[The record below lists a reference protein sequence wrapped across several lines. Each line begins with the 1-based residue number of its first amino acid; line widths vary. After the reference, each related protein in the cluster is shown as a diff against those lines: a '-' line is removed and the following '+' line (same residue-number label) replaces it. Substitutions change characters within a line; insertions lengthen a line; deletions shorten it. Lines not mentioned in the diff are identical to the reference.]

1 MIIKKQLL
9 LLVMFLLPMIALA
22 DKSGTCGDYLIW
34 TLNESTGTL
43 TIEGSGAM
51 EDFSSPS
58 SVPWYGDRTK
68 ISNVVIGGG
77 VTKIGKLAFSGCS
90 GLTSITIPNSVTNIG
105 EKAFLSC
112 YGLTSVTIPNSVTS
126 IGEYA
131 FHGCSGLTSVTIRN
145 SVTSIGMG
153 AFSECSK
160 LYHVII
166 QVTDFAEFCSN
177 TIVAHIRNVI
187 YPSPIIHLI
196 DTEGNEIQVYVIP
209 DGVTSIGSYAFYG
222 CSFNYVTIPNSVTSI
237 GESAFY
243 QCSLRSVVIPSSVTS
258 ISDGAFSDCSY
269 LSLVTIRNGVTS
281 IGDNAFSG
289 CSRLTSVT
297 IPNSVTSI
305 GESAFK
311 KCFGLTS
318 ITIPNSVTRIGDQ
331 AFYGCF
337 GLSFSIPN
345 SVTSIGKGAFYGCSG
360 LTSITIPNSV
370 TKIGDQA
377 FCGVYIPTVI
387 SLIENPFTI
396 QGKSSNDKV
405 FSLNTFD
412 NATLYVPQGTIEK
425 YKATDGWKDFAFIE
439 EGIPAG
445 INAVENTKS
454 NNTTI
459 YDLNGVR
466 QPEPKKGINIVNGRK
481 VVVK

>member
-1 MIIKKQLL
+1 MKKQLL
-9 LLVMFLLPMIALA
+9 LLVMILLPMIAHA
-22 DKSGTCGDYLIW
+22 DKSGTCGENLTW
-34 TLNESTGTL
+34 TLMESTGTL

-58 SVPWYGDRTK
+58 SVPWYGDETK

-90 GLTSITIPNSVTNIG
+90 GLTSITIPNSVTSIG

-112 YGLTSVTIPNSVTS
+112 YGLTSVTIPNSVTSIDKSAFYGCFGLTSVTIPNSVTS

-131 FHGCSGLTSVTIRN
+131 FHGCSGLTSVTICN

-281 IGDNAFSG
+281 IGDNAFSS

-318 ITIPNSVTRIGDQ
+318 ITIPNSVTR
-331 AFYGCF
+331 
-337 GLSFSIPN
+337 
-345 SVTSIGKGAFYGCSG
+345 
-360 LTSITIPNSV
+360 
-370 TKIGDQA
+370 IGDQA

-454 NNTTI
+454 NNNTI

-466 QPEPKKGINIVNGRK
+466 QPETKKGVNIVNGRK
-481 VVVK
+481 VVIK